1 MKRLLACITTACMLC
16 VPVISSWADE
26 VDSSG
31 RVRLSDDNSTPP
43 PIPHVIGSDDGTGR
57 AVLNGMGEGLPQSS
71 PVYQEMYNAPN
82 LGYRM
87 SGDVFT
93 TQFRLDQRNGGLYGY
108 DDGYVNVGAFI
119 PKALDENSLMFFDI
133 RGLFTNN
140 SDGGFNLGLG
150 RRNYDA
156 YGDRV
161 YSQSIWLDY
170 DGGHVNQYLQG
181 GVSWAMTS
189 RYWRT
194 RVNVN
199 RILSDKDDFIGESI
213 DTVNPFFAGN
223 QINLNR
229 DRYREVAYNHADASI
244 GGPIPLLGQFGMN
257 WDFGLYYESSYRGQD
272 GVGFMAHV
280 DANLTEDLTMNV
292 RYTNDD
298 IFGTSSQLSF
308 VYNFPDGRASRV
320 MRQPRVHDYM
330 LRPEERN
337 YRVSTKQYTVSDS
350 IPLLNS
356 FDNSPITVAHIDPF
370 EVDNVLAAGD
380 GSSENPFN
388 STEAW
393 NNLTGAE
400 KAEFDIVL
408 VQPGVVPDGSFFTNN
423 LNSGITIVENQRLL
437 ASTGRLVRT
446 LGASGNELLTYAPH
460 MVQANAGALGT
471 GTYAIPGATADDT
484 ALFGTIFDPVTDPRP
499 ILTNDTPPITNPL
512 LHYSV
517 VTIDNSFSVAC
528 ESDTEVSGFQISGAN
543 PNMPTMLN
551 SGIVT
556 ANLLDPSINLHAG
569 AGGNNGTGVT
579 DFDINSNSIIDTVH
593 GVNITH
599 VGTGQG
605 IVELNRIEGDGFN
618 SNSGIT
624 INQNTATTG
633 NLNLRVNDNLVFNVF
648 GEDINNN
655 GVLDAFLTGTEDLNG
670 NGKLDIGEDLNG
682 NGIIDVSEDNDKD
695 GVLGADD
702 LGIGISIVA
711 DGAGNSINSN
721 FTEDTNGNGVLDVGE
736 DANGNGRF
744 DYGAISRNV
753 THLDEMQYFRQ
764 QGLDANGN
772 VVNTFTAKDING
784 DIQLIPPT
792 TVLSVSDTDD
802 NVGNKNGMNLFAD
815 NGATVEANVISNDTS
830 FNNPYQ
836 AGLLPTT
843 KNPYVQ
849 TAPMALGN
857 EYGFRAAADNGGTIT
872 LASPTAH
879 MSNSNF
885 GHGAIFE
892 ADNGSTFDMLTPMSG
907 TFEIDPVTLAI
918 VNVIPSEFNDNGL
931 NGLFINGDNSSSLTV
946 QVGPS
951 NSAFDFTLSNPADQ
965 TTRTY
970 TILNQ
975 FLRNGQDGLDTTDG
989 NGVHIRLD
997 NGAVLT
1003 SVNEDANGNGIL
1015 DLTEDTNG
1023 NGILDLGEDRD
1034 NDGILDLTEDLDGDG
1049 VLDRTGI
1056 FHAAITDNTDNG
1068 LLIDIQDTGSL
1079 GTTFN
1084 GFTLQESILSGN
1096 IQDGI
1101 YVSAEDTPFSGLR
1114 VANNQIT
1121 NNGVNGINFQLLN
1134 STMTDPFIEGNL
1146 INGNGNL
1153 QTFNPISQFNID
1165 VVFQGGLS
1173 ASQQVIF
1180 QSAANRWAEIIVGD
1194 VPDVGAID
1202 DIQISAEA
1210 VAIDGVNGILGQ
1222 AGPTGLRM
1230 GSNIPFQGIMQFDT
1244 ADLAALEASG
1254 QLEDV
1259 ILHEMGH
1266 VLGIGTIWQTQ
1277 GLLLNPSNG
1286 DGVTDTRFTGA
1297 LATAQYNTIFGTAD
1311 TGVPVENSGG
1321 PGTADGHWRES
1332 ILDNEL
1338 MTGFLNS
1345 PGPNP
1350 LSRITAGSLQDLGY
1364 VVNLNASDAYSDPT
1378 PLNGTTTNPLN
1389 GTFNQNVGPFHYAA
1403 ATPTPVNL
1411 VQIDPGAMGN
1421 GINISVL
1428 NSNLD
1433 NVIIENNL
1441 INGNTGDGVRLIDP
1455 QFATNN
1461 EGDNQIHYRLNQ
1473 INNNIGYGLNTSLNL
1488 NNHLDA
1494 IICVNDIS
1502 GNGLG
1507 GINVELSNNA
1517 IYHNGLIPPNT
1528 LLTPDPTDEESWFFG
1543 NTVNNNNGI
1552 GYHIVAEDNS
1562 QFTLVGSTP
1571 EASTINGNQD
1581 AGLGIEMS
1589 ENTVGDLRLDNVTI
1603 NGTQDADAGGMNDN
1617 TNFNGEGIGIVLND
1631 NAMLDNMRI
1640 GDPIVVNPANPG
1652 TVRATTISGNLNNGI
1667 SIVASGSTSLQTPL
1681 IAQSTISNNGTNGTG
1696 DGINVVR
1703 NQSAI
1708 IGDDANVLPPVL
1720 TIPGGT
1726 GGAAVPSP
1734 IAPLGLSTLVAP
1746 PFFTV
1751 NTVPAPPAEAFV
1763 IRDSVINGNGG
1774 DGIDLTAN
1782 LANNNDEYL
1791 IEQNDISGNGANG
1804 VNLFAQGDAEMLVD
1818 IRYSTINDNGADGI
1832 FLATNQNDFTD
1843 EVSITGTW
1851 VGLQIDNNAGDG
1863 IDLSGVFGDLN
1874 GTIRPLQIGS
1884 NFTEDLNN
1892 NGFLDP
1898 GEDLDGDGRLDS
1910 DAVMITNNGGN
1921 GIFIPG
1927 VGFYNVNNAF
1937 IDNNTLSGIRVESPS
1952 TGFIDRSIISNNDL
1966 HGIDME
1972 SGAFEDLTLT
1982 MTNSLI
1988 QDNTR
1993 DGIQLN
1999 ATVGS
2004 GTFTN
2009 TTTSFNPDI
2018 EVTLDTNVI
2027 RDNGG
2032 RGIDHMV
2039 RGDGS
2044 SSLDINNIIV
2054 SGNGEQG
2061 IYNLVTASTT
2071 QDNEVSA
2078 DVDLAQDGNIFANAF
2093 MNFSISAD
2101 AGFNGTGQ
2109 NQIVNNALGDSYN
2122 GGGLVFRVGTTGA
2135 VSNLNRPFE
2144 NANSVDPTDLGG
2156 LVASIDDTN
2165 MMGNNGVDF
2174 WMHTFTSTVNP
2185 ATTGGAWTDQNTN
2198 PRNGANDVYTPSGY
2212 QQDPL
2217 ARIQIDSL
2225 SNLTGQSADVFGA
2238 SRAGGTTDNQNF
2250 AFYNNNEPIFKSRTQ
2265 NQDNGTDGGA
2275 DDNGPFNS
2283 GTRSRNAT
2291 RLPARTTF
2299 VTMTPLPPDLTIID
2313 PPLNSDN
2320 FLFPGVGESTM
2331 QINSLIPAFDAA
2343 LGGFAAVNSD
2353 FTNQIFLN
2361 NNGGISGFDT
2371 SYYFEPY

>member
-1 MKRLLACITTACMLC
+1 MKRLLACITTACVLC

-43 PIPHVIGSDDGTGR
+43 PIPHVIGSDEDSGR
-57 AVLNGMGEGLPQSS
+57 AVLNGMGDGLPQSS
-71 PVYQEMYNAPN
+71 PVYQETFNAPN

-108 DDGYVNVGAFI
+108 DDGYANVGAFI
-119 PKALDENSLMFFDI
+119 PRALDENSLMFFDI

-199 RILSDKDDFIGESI
+199 RILSDQEDFIGESI

-229 DRYREVAYNHADASI
+229 DRFREVAYNHADASI

-272 GVGFMAHV
+272 GIGFMAHV
-280 DANLTEDLTMNV
+280 DANLTEDLTMDV

-356 FDNSPITVAHIDPF
+356 LDNSPITVAHVDPF
-370 EVDNVLAAGD
+370 EVDNVVAAGD
-380 GSSENPFN
+380 GSAENPFN
-388 STEAW
+388 SSEAW

-408 VQPGVVPDGSFFTNN
+408 VQPGVIPDGSFFTNN
-423 LNSGITIVENQRLL
+423 LNSGFTIVENQRLL
-437 ASTGRLVRT
+437 ASTGRIVRSVGT
-446 LGASGNELLTYAPH
+446 SGNELLTYAPH

-471 GTYAIPGATADDT
+471 GTYAIPGVTADDT

-499 ILTNDTPPITNPL
+499 ILTNDTPPLTNPL

-528 ESDTEVSGFQISGAN
+528 ESYTEVSGFRISGAN

-579 DFDINSNSIIDTVH
+579 DFDINSNTITDTVH
-593 GVNITH
+593 GIHITH

-655 GVLDAFLTGTEDLNG
+655 GILDTFPTGSEDLNG
-670 NGKLDIGEDLNG
+670 NGKLDIGEDING

-695 GVLGADD
+695 GMLGADD

-711 DGAGNSINSN
+711 DGVGNSINSN
-721 FTEDTNGNGVLDVGE
+721 FTEDTNGNGILDAGE

-744 DYGAISRNV
+744 DYGAIVRNV
-753 THLDEMQYFRQ
+753 THLDEQQYFRQ
-764 QGLDANGN
+764 QGLDDNGN
-772 VVNTFTAKDING
+772 VVNTFTAQDING
-784 DIQLIPPT
+784 DVRFIAPT
-792 TVLSVSDTDD
+792 TVLPNSDTDD

-830 FNNPYQ
+830 FNNPY
-836 AGLLPTT
+836 ADGLLPTV
-843 KNPYVQ
+843 KNPFVQ

-857 EYGFRAAADNGGTIT
+857 EYGFRAAADNGGTVT

-892 ADNGSTFDMLTPMSG
+892 ANNSSTFDMLTPMSG
-907 TFEIDPVTLAI
+907 TFGIDPVTLQI
-918 VNVIPSEFNDNGL
+918 INVVPSEFNDNGL
-931 NGLFINGDNSSSLTV
+931 NGLFINGDNNSSLTV

-951 NSAFDFTLSNPADQ
+951 NSAFDFTLSNPANQ
-965 TTRTY
+965 NLRNY
-970 TILNQ
+970 TILNE
-975 FLRNGQDGLDTTDG
+975 FLRNGQDSNPLTPG
-989 NGVHIRLD
+989 NGIHILLN
-997 NGAVLT
+997 NGAELV
-1003 SVNEDANGNGIL
+1003 SVNEDLNGNGML

-1034 NDGILDLTEDLDGDG
+1034 NDGILDLTEDADGDG

-1056 FHAAITDNTDNG
+1056 FHAAMTDNVDSG
-1068 LLIDIQDTGSL
+1068 LLIDLQDTNSQ
-1079 GTTFN
+1079 GTSFN
-1084 GFTLQESILSGN
+1084 NFTVQESTLSGN
-1096 IQDGI
+1096 MQDGI
-1101 YVSAEDTPFSGLR
+1101 TFSGENVPFSGFR
-1114 VANNQIT
+1114 VVNNQI
-1121 NNGVNGINFQLLN
+1121 NNNAFNGINFQLLN

-1153 QTFNPISQFNID
+1153 MTVNPVSQFNID
-1165 VVFQGGLS
+1165 LVFQNTPS
-1173 ASQQVIF
+1173 ATTQALIQQ
-1180 QSAANRWAEIIVGD
+1180 AADRIEQLIVGD
-1194 VPDVGAID
+1194 VPDVMFNGQLID
-1202 DIQISAEA
+1202 DIEMLVSLESL
-1210 VAIDGVNGILGQ
+1210 GGGILGF
-1222 AGPTGLRM
+1222 AGPTQLRN
-1230 GSNIPFQGIMQFDT
+1230 GTFIPFQGALTMNTDFASDQALFVET
-1244 ADLAALEASG
+1244 A
-1254 QLEDV
+1254 V
-1259 ILHEMGH
+1259 HEMMH
-1266 VLGIGTIWQTQ
+1266 ALGFGTIWNNL
-1277 GLLLNPSNG
+1277 GLIQNPSGGNPAI
-1286 DGVTDTRFTGA
+1286 DTRFTGA
-1297 LATAQYNTIFGTAD
+1297 IATAEYNALFGVNEA
-1311 TGVPVENSGG
+1311 GVPVENAGG
-1321 PGTADGHWRES
+1321 PGSADSHWRES
-1332 ILDNEL
+1332 VFDAEI
-1338 MTGFLNS
+1338 MTPTAEAGGIRE
-1345 PGPNP
+1345 PI
-1350 LSRITAGSLQDLGY
+1350 SRVTTAQFQDLGY
-1364 VVNLNASDAYSDPT
+1364 VVNLNASDAYTIPRLPATST
-1378 PLNGTTTNPLN
+1378 GASRGTTDPNPVVGFANALPVQSN
-1389 GTFNQNVGPFHYAA
+1389 RVVIDGTAQ
-1403 ATPTPVNL
+1403 
-1411 VQIDPGAMGN
+1411 GN

-1488 NNHLDA
+1488 SNHLDA
-1494 IICVNDIS
+1494 TICVNDIS
-1502 GNGLG
+1502 NNGMG

-1517 IYHNGLIPPNT
+1517 IYHNGLVPPDS
-1528 LLTPDPTDEESWFFG
+1528 LLTPDPNDEESWFFG

-1603 NGTQDADAGGMNDN
+1603 NGTQDADAGGINDN
-1617 TNFNGEGIGIVLND
+1617 LNFNGEGIGIVLND

-1652 TVRATTISGNLNNGI
+1652 TIRPTTINGNLNNGI
-1667 SIVASGSTSLQTPL
+1667 SIVASGDSSLQNSL
-1681 IAQSTISNNGTNGTG
+1681 IANATISNNGTNGTG
-1696 DGINVVR
+1696 DGINIVR

-1708 IGDDANVLPPVL
+1708 VGDDANVLPPVL

-1734 IAPLGLSTLVAP
+1734 IAPLGLSNLVAP

-1751 NTVPAPPAEAFV
+1751 NTVPARPTEAFV

-1818 IRYSTINDNGADGI
+1818 IRYSTINDNGANGI

-1863 IDLSGVFGDLN
+1863 IDLSGVFGNLN

-1898 GEDLDGDGRLDS
+1898 GEDVDGDGRLDS
-1910 DAVMITNNGGN
+1910 DGVMITNNGGN

-1937 IDNNTLSGIRVESPS
+1937 IDGNGLSGIRVQSPS

-1966 HGIDME
+1966 HGIDIE
-1972 SGAFEDLTLT
+1972 TTTFEDITLT

-1999 ATVGS
+1999 ATVESGGLIN
-2004 GTFTN
+2004 GTFA
-2009 TTTSFNPDI
+2009 SNPDI

-2078 DVDLAQDGNIFANAF
+2078 DVDLAQDGSIFANAF
-2093 MNFSISAD
+2093 MNFSITAD
-2101 AGFNGTGQ
+2101 PGFNGNGQ
-2109 NQIVNNALGDSYN
+2109 SQIINNALGDSYN

-2135 VSNLNRPFE
+2135 VSNLTRPFE
-2144 NANSVDPTDLGG
+2144 NANSVDPRDLGG
-2156 LVASIDDTN
+2156 LVASIDNTN

-2198 PRNGANDVYTPSGY
+2198 PRDPANDVYTPSGY

-2217 ARIQIDSL
+2217 ARIEIVSL

-2265 NQDNGTDGGA
+2265 GQDNGTDGGL

-2331 QINSLIPAFDAA
+2331 QINSLIPALDAS
-2343 LGGFAAVNSD
+2343 LSGFSSVNTN
-2353 FTNQIFLN
+2353 FLNQIFLN
-2361 NNGGISGFDT
+2361 NNGGISALDT
-2371 SYYFEPY
+2371 SYYFEPF